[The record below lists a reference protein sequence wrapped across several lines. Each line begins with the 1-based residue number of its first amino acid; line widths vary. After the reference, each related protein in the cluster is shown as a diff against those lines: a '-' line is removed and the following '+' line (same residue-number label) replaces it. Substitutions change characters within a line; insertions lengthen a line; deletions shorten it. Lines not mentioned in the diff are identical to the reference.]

1 MTQEAKP
8 KDRDLSQNDD
18 LKSASLVKQFDN
30 EWLTVSEACQ
40 YARCSK
46 PFLYT
51 LFRRGLVRNVSFRER
66 GKTRGLR
73 RVSFDSLKYFLEFH
87 ATGGMEAKEDARS
100 LNLESTAAHRIPA
113 KGVGED
119 DVYRGAQISK
129 P

>member
-1 MTQEAKP
+1 MNSEAKP
-8 KDRDLSQNDD
+8 KDRDSSQNDH
-18 LKSASLVKQFDN
+18 LKSLSSGKLFDN

-46 PFLYT
+46 PFLYA
-51 LFRRGLVRNVSFRER
+51 LFRRGLVRNVSLRER

-73 RVSFDSLKYFLEFH
+73 RVSFDSLKYFLDSH
-87 ATGGMEAKEDARS
+87 ATGGMEAKQDPES
-100 LNLESTAAHRIPA
+100 LNLDSTAAQRIAA

-119 DVYRGAQISK
+119 DVDRGALIGN